1 MNPQTE
7 KKVKKE
13 ATSYLPIIAGL
24 LMFGVFAVNAYIG
37 LKDGNLADY
46 SPLHLELNWLMA
58 AVDVVAGVVLLV
70 KRKSMIWVLLS
81 GIVWPAVYFISLAI
95 DIMTDLCLGGGTSCW
110 ASPADA
116 FKYLILGDAN
126 EGWLL
131 WQYTMLTGITL
142 LVIVVALS
150 LVTVMALRYRSKQVL
165 REKSTSQSLAPK

>member
-7 KKVKKE
+7 KKMKKE

-58 AVDVVAGVVLLV
+58 AVDVVAGVVLIV
-70 KRKSMIWVLLS
+70 ARNSIRWVSLS
-81 GIVWPAVYFISLAI
+81 GIVWPAVYFLSLAV
-95 DIMTDLCLGGGTSCW
+95 DIMTDLCLGGGSCW
-110 ASPADA
+110 ASPTAA
-116 FKYLILGDAN
+116 FKYLILGDS
-126 EGWLL
+126 GWLL
-131 WQYTMLTGITL
+131 WKYTMLTGITL

-165 REKSTSQSLAPK
+165 EKSKSRNPVPK